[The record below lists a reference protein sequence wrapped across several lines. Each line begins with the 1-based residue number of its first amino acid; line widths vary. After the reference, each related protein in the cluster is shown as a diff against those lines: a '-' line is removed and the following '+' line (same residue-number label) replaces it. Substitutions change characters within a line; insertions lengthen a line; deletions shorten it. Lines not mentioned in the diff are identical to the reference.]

1 MDEMF
6 AVKRVIGDRV
16 RYITWAVACMFR
28 QLFRMAALASTI
40 SHLHRDFVRLCM
52 DWANWTHAP
61 VKDWPASAWLS
72 LASAVAISTRLVR
85 TPWHRILI
93 AVYCV
98 GLFLLWSWI
107 SINYRLNPFP

>member
-61 VKDWPASAWLS
+61 VNDWPASARTVACLCCCDLHS
-72 LASAVAISTRLVR
+72 SGQDTLAPYLDC
-85 TPWHRILI
+85 
-93 AVYCV
+93 CV
-98 GLFLLWSWI
+98 LRRVVFIVVLD
-107 SINYRLNPFP
+107 FD